1 MKNSQKN
8 FEKIKEN
15 LVATY
20 RNMAQNSGL
29 HIDFDENLINNF
41 FSWNQNIVNF
51 QDEKLQSKIFSL
63 KSFSP
68 NFNLIK
74 NSEDDLE
81 ILSFMRPSVDL
92 GCC

>member
-29 HIDFDENLINNF
+29 QIDFDENLINNF

-51 QDEKLQSKIFSL
+51 QDEKLQSKIFSDL
-63 KSFSP
+63 LIRK
-68 NFNLIK
+68 NFLTVLLLVFLQINLLPL
-74 NSEDDLE
+74 N
-81 ILSFMRPSVDL
+81 
-92 GCC
+92 G

>member
-1 MKNSQKN
+1 MKNSPKN

-20 RNMAQNSGL
+20 RNMVQNSNL
-29 HIDFDENLINNF
+29 QIDFDENLINNF

-51 QDEKLQSKIFSL
+51 QEEKSNAKIFSL

-74 NSEDDLE
+74 LDGNT
-81 ILSFMRPSVDL
+81 SFSIF
-92 GCC
+92 